1 MRAKTTAGAAP
12 AAAAICYICSMT
24 GLRHFAVS
32 LSILLAA
39 AACPASGRAQSSA
52 NTQNPNSSQNPV
64 TLAPAPVAIPQT
76 PETAKAIAAA
86 TGFMNA
92 IVRDSSVGNLMNL
105 CGLPFCHDDSIVL
118 TTRDQLRIAL
128 TQLISATSRERAR
141 THPRVDTAYV
151 MNVRKEAL
159 FGLVP
164 INIYFTV
171 VRLKFTVGGKDAFR
185 LVILAVQLTDDAKVV
200 GIED

>member
-1 MRAKTTAGAAP
+1 
-12 AAAAICYICSMT
+12 MT
-24 GLRHFAVS
+24 GRLRHIAVS
-32 LSILLAA
+32 VWVLAA
-39 AACPASGRAQSSA
+39 AASPWAARG
-52 NTQNPNSSQNPV
+52 QNPGNPQNPV
-64 TLAPAPVAIPQT
+64 TLTPAGGNIPQT
-76 PETAKAIAAA
+76 PETAKAIVAA

-92 IVRDSSVGNLMNL
+92 IVGDSSSGTLMNL
-105 CGLPFCHDDSIVL
+105 CGLPFCHDDSVIL
-118 TTRDQLRIAL
+118 TTRDQLRNAL
-128 TQLISATSRERAR
+128 TQLITATSHERAR

-151 MNVRKEAL
+151 LNIRKEAL

-185 LVILAVQLTDDAKVV
+185 LVILAVQLTDDARVV